1 LSLGFKFRICLEL
14 VRNGRFARYLHFE
27 FVRFVMDLKER
38 LNLLTSVSK
47 LAPTPPSPWE
57 GEGEGGGKLR
67 HRLDRLLEPKKTYR
81 KKTNVPIER
90 LIEGEVISTPEGE
103 TFLTQGHFPLHY
115 RYGEVALADILSIPT
130 YPAHLLSKDERLKEL
145 DFRRALFLDTET
157 TGLTGGTGTFIFMVG
172 LGFFQEDKFLV
183 RQFFMRDYS
192 EERASLSLLKTV
204 LDSFQ
209 FLVTFNGRQ
218 YDIPLLETRFILSR
232 MPSNIREMPNFD
244 LLYPSR
250 KIWKGA
256 YENCRLVTLESRLL
270 GVERKDDIP
279 SEWIPYLYFD
289 YIQTGDA
296 RKIQQVFYHNQMDIL
311 SMVAL
316 AGRIHLVYHDPQAA
330 RPRKGIEHFALGRLF
345 WEHGQREKAIPCFEI
360 ALKRCD
366 DNLSW
371 EVMKR
376 LSIAFKKTGQGEKA
390 RSLWEEMRG
399 WPYKKDAFPYIEL
412 AKYHEHRL
420 KDWDGAMAYVDEA
433 LELSPSRQQK
443 EIELLLHRRQRLE
456 QKKGLNT
463 AR

>member
-1 LSLGFKFRICLEL
+1 MAL
-14 VRNGRFARYLHFE
+14 V
-27 FVRFVMDLKER
+27 
-38 LNLLTSVSK
+38 
-47 LAPTPPSPWE
+47 
-57 GEGEGGGKLR
+57 
-67 HRLDRLLEPKKTYR
+67 
-81 KKTNVPIER
+81 
-90 LIEGEVISTPEGE
+90 
-103 TFLTQGHFPLHY
+103 
-115 RYGEVALADILSIPT
+115 DILTIPT
-130 YPAHLLSKDERLKEL
+130 YPAHLLSRDERLKEL

-157 TGLTGGTGTFIFMVG
+157 TGLTGGTGTFAFMVG
-172 LGFFQEDKFLV
+172 LGFFEEERFSIY
-183 RQFFMRDYS
+183 QFFMRDYS
-192 EERASLSLLKTV
+192 EERASLSLLKNMI
-204 LDSFQ
+204 DSFP

-232 MPSNIREMPNFD
+232 MVSKIREIPNFD

-270 GVERKDDIP
+270 GVERTDDIP

-296 RKIQQVFYHNQMDIL
+296 RKIHQVFYHNQMDIL

-366 DNLSW
+366 DELSW
-371 EVMKR
+371 EVMKW
-376 LSIAFKKTGQGEKA
+376 LSMAFKKTGQGERA
-390 RSLWEEMRG
+390 RSLWEEMLS
-399 WPYKKDAFPYIEL
+399 WPNKKDTLPYIEL

-420 KDWDGAMAYVDEA
+420 KDWDRAMAYVDEA
-433 LELSPSRQQK
+433 LELIPSHQQR
-443 EIELLLHRRQRLE
+443 EVELLQHRRRRLE
-456 QKKGLNT
+456 QKKGLN
-463 AR
+463 ASR